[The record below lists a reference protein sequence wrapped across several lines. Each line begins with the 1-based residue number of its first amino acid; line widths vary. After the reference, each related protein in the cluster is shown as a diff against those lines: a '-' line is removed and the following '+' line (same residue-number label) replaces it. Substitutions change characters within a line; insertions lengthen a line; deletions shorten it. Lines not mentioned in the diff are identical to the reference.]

1 VGQLWNENFRIKN
14 RKPSGTPMAKTV
26 LIVDDNAFVRRALRK
41 LLIRE
46 LRVEVREAQNGK
58 EAIDKAGELQPDL
71 IVLDV
76 SMPLMNGLEAARGI
90 KGLLPAM
97 PIILYSAF
105 CNGFAK
111 DEARSLGIS
120 ELVPKSEHASVLIQ
134 KVRGLLYPTA
144 A

>member
-1 VGQLWNENFRIKN
+1 
-14 RKPSGTPMAKTV
+14 MAKTV
-26 LIVDDNAFVRRALRK
+26 LIADDNAFVRRALRK

-76 SMPLMNGLEAARGI
+76 SMPLMNGLEAARAI

-97 PIILYSAF
+97 PIVLYSAF

-111 DEARSLGIS
+111 EEARSLGIS

>member
-1 VGQLWNENFRIKN
+1 VSGRIPN
-14 RKPSGTPMAKTV
+14 LDKT
-26 LIVDDNAFVRRALRK
+26 AAAAS
-41 LLIRE
+41 
-46 LRVEVREAQNGK
+46 EAQNWK
-58 EAIDKAGELQPDL
+58 EAVDKAGELQPDL

-76 SMPLMNGLEAARGI
+76 SMPLMNGLEAARAI

-111 DEARSLGIS
+111 AEARCLGIS